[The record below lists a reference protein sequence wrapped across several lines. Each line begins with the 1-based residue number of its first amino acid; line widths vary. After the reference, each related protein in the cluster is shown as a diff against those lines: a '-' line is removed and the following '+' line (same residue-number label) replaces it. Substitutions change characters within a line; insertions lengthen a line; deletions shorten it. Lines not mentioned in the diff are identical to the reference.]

1 MATAVEISKRL
12 LVDFSGQDESIVN
25 REEAIWSFLNTK
37 KKWMEKRV
45 DVLRR
50 QLADCLLTLNA
61 LRDENKMLLEQ
72 NGPFIERRNPR
83 FG

>member
-12 LVDFSGQDESIVN
+12 LIDFPGQDESMDN
-25 REEAIWSFLNTK
+25 REEAIRSFLDVK
-37 KKWMEKRV
+37 KKRMEERV
-45 DVLRR
+45 RILRR
-50 QLADCLLTLNA
+50 ALADCLLTLDA
-61 LRDENKMLLEQ
+61 LRDENKLIQQ